1 MNKTVLSSLSLESL
15 QLSDGDDIISGNTQ
29 YLVLGKNRFAV
40 FVELG
45 FYGKNWGKV
54 IYSYSSKFKSIK
66 SI

>member
-1 MNKTVLSSLSLESL
+1 MNKTVLSSLSLESS

-45 FYGKNWGKV
+45 FYEKNWEKV

>member
-1 MNKTVLSSLSLESL
+1 MNKTMPSSLSLELEVTKFQATPSTCWVRTDL
-15 QLSDGDDIISGNTQ
+15 QE
-29 YLVLGKNRFAV
+29 V

-45 FYGKNWGKV
+45 FYEKNWGKV